1 MRKIMKKKT
10 ITLKKWTVFDI
21 VNTVF
26 VIFVTLII
34 LYPLYFCVIA
44 SFSNPTEV
52 ALGKTLLW
60 VKDFTA
66 MSYELI
72 LEEKLLL
79 IGYRNTIF
87 YTICGTAYNVALTIP
102 AAYVLSKKEIPYH
115 GFLSWFFFITM
126 YVSGGMIPSYIL
138 VKNLGLLNTPW
149 VMIIGSGVSVYN
161 MIVVRSY
168 FSSTIPASLYDAAF
182 IDGATEFQVFTRIAI
197 PLSKAIIAVISLFY
211 AVGHWNNFYT
221 ALIYIYDKNLYPL
234 QLVLRNL
241 LINGQLNLS
250 SNIQYT
256 AEELKYMVQRARI
269 IQTMKYSIVV
279 VAAIPLL
286 IVYPFIQKYFV
297 KGVMIGSVKG

>member
-1 MRKIMKKKT
+1 
-10 ITLKKWTVFDI
+10 
-21 VNTVF
+21 
-26 VIFVTLII
+26 
-34 LYPLYFCVIA
+34 
-44 SFSNPTEV
+44 
-52 ALGKTLLW
+52 
-60 VKDFTA
+60 

>member
-1 MRKIMKKKT
+1 
-10 ITLKKWTVFDI
+10 
-21 VNTVF
+21 
-26 VIFVTLII
+26 
-34 LYPLYFCVIA
+34 
-44 SFSNPTEV
+44 
-52 ALGKTLLW
+52 
-60 VKDFTA
+60 
-66 MSYELI
+66 
-72 LEEKLLL
+72 
-79 IGYRNTIF
+79 
-87 YTICGTAYNVALTIP
+87 
-102 AAYVLSKKEIPYH
+102 
-115 GFLSWFFFITM
+115 M

>member
-10 ITLKKWTVFDI
+10 LTLKKWTVFDI

-102 AAYVLSKKEIPYH
+102 AAYVLSKKEIPCH